1 MKKSFCKIVAIL
13 SCCAMLFS
21 TAACGR
27 HGKRSDTEL
36 LIFTYTGNEYDS
48 VKKDAVWEA
57 IEEAT
62 GFDISFQGASTA
74 NYLEK
79 LNPKMNELDFPDII
93 WVDNS
98 SQSFINWA
106 SPEQDLIWNLD
117 ELMLGNEDRY
127 PYLTKLIYSDQYKN
141 ISYYDGGHY
150 FVPNVNTATAWAI
163 YYRADWLKEIG
174 FVDENGNAKAPV
186 TLDEFEQVMEGF
198 TAKNKFG
205 NQQTWGISPNTDAF
219 YTNSLYGAFDV
230 TPDWDI
236 DEKGSVSYM
245 YTNEKI
251 KPYLEW
257 MHAMYEKGWIQPT
270 FNENK
275 AFQDREHWYSGK
287 VGCIMTNG
295 EAHMEWVVGKLM
307 EANPK
312 AEVIVGPPL
321 KGTGNVS
328 ARTKC
333 VLGVKDSQGF
343 SNWGGYYG
351 GYAIPKD
358 FENTEK
364 AYNILDFLEY
374 MVSPEGSMT
383 RLYGVKG
390 VHYNIVD
397 GKIAIDTEQ
406 RESERVSYFAEVTEA
421 DGETS
426 LSGLHKIGSLFG
438 YSVDWDEYERSGDIV
453 VGTDIGALYPA
464 YEELV
469 RPALE
474 YAKILKTSKLLNVT
488 SFPSTIATKLAE
500 IEDISNSYMNPVIL
514 GDKNLESD
522 WTAMLN
528 DCEKAGYGDVRK
540 IIAEVSRELGI
551 IG

>member
-1 MKKSFCKIVAIL
+1 MRARRK
-13 SCCAMLFS
+13 
-21 TAACGR
+21 
-27 HGKRSDTEL
+27 
-36 LIFTYTGNEYDS
+36 
-48 VKKDAVWEA
+48 
-57 IEEAT
+57 
-62 GFDISFQGASTA
+62 GFA
-74 NYLEK
+74 
-79 LNPKMNELDFPDII
+79 
-93 WVDNS
+93 
-98 SQSFINWA
+98 
-106 SPEQDLIWNLD
+106 
-117 ELMLGNEDRY
+117 
-127 PYLTKLIYSDQYKN
+127 
-141 ISYYDGGHY
+141 
-150 FVPNVNTATAWAI
+150 
-163 YYRADWLKEIG
+163 
-174 FVDENGNAKAPV
+174 
-186 TLDEFEQVMEGF
+186 
-198 TAKNKFG
+198 
-205 NQQTWGISPNTDAF
+205 
-219 YTNSLYGAFDV
+219 
-230 TPDWDI
+230 
-236 DEKGSVSYM
+236 
-245 YTNEKI
+245 
-251 KPYLEW
+251 
-257 MHAMYEKGWIQPT
+257 
-270 FNENK
+270 
-275 AFQDREHWYSGK
+275 
-287 VGCIMTNG
+287 
-295 EAHMEWVVGKLM
+295 
-307 EANPK
+307 
-312 AEVIVGPPL
+312 
-321 KGTGNVS
+321 
-328 ARTKC
+328 
-333 VLGVKDSQGF
+333 GF

-397 GKIAIDTEQ
+397 GKIVIDTEQ

-522 WTAMLN
+522 WT
-528 DCEKAGYGDVRK
+528 GD
-540 IIAEVSRELGI
+540 AERL
-551 IG
+551 